1 MWQGPN
7 GYTSFPLSKAKKFGN
22 DIKNRWKERDDE
34 MNGYPEELKHTNS
47 KAEGQV
53 FGKKGDQKSFFLSKG
68 FPICEIPSA
77 GMASNARALAKLGA
91 FMANKG

>member
-34 MNGYPEELKHTNS
+34 MNGYPEELKLTNS

-68 FPICEIPSA
+68 FPICEIPSG